1 MKPISRNE
9 ILSYFG
15 NNKRYF
21 MERFGVIR
29 LGIFGSFV
37 KGEQNAQS
45 DIDVI
50 IEIEEGKRNIHNF
63 LDFKRFLEKE
73 LAIEIDL
80 GLESS
85 IKPLIK
91 EEIRDEIVYV

>member
-1 MKPISRNE
+1 
-9 ILSYFG
+9 
-15 NNKRYF
+15 